1 MRLAF
6 LVAACVVLS
15 VSLAAQTAI
24 FDTISVDSTASDAVD
39 IAGGIVLGVDL
50 SAEDGGVP
58 ERGIIFFN
66 ATDCPSPL
74 VAYPLPFNSGGLLG
88 LPVCAVRV
96 GIPRECATWKREV
109 AMRQTIKGVIIG
121 AVVAAGVSVLLAQ
134 SATWTTP
141 RNWATDDLLT
151 AADFNAQFR
160 DNLLWLRQDAQLTGT
175 DALTDLGCGTLGTNE
190 VLFSDCTWATIP
202 AGVRF

>member
-24 FDTISVDSTASDAVD
+24 FDTISVDSTAADAVD

-66 ATDCPSPL
+66 ATDLP
-74 VAYPLPFNSGGLLG
+74 YPAGGLPAALQLGRAVG

-96 GIPRECATWKREV
+96 GIPR
-109 AMRQTIKGVIIG
+109 
-121 AVVAAGVSVLLAQ
+121 
-134 SATWTTP
+134 
-141 RNWATDDLLT
+141 
-151 AADFNAQFR
+151 
-160 DNLLWLRQDAQLTGT
+160 
-175 DALTDLGCGTLGTNE
+175 
-190 VLFSDCTWATIP
+190 
-202 AGVRF
+202 